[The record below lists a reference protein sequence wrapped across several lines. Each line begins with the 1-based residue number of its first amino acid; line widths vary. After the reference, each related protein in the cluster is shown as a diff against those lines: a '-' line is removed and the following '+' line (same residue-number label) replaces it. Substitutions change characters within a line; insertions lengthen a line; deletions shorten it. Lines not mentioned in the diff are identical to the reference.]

1 MREMGINDD
10 LIRGIRMLYHNEDEF
25 SYNIEDFLAKN
36 PIKEELLKR
45 IEIVDLPLFSS
56 ENSWKVF
63 SKSAQVKNNPQFNII

>member
-1 MREMGINDD
+1 
-10 LIRGIRMLYHNEDEF
+10 MLYHNEDEF

-63 SKSAQVKNNPQFNII
+63 SKSA